1 MRSAGFP
8 NLRFRCRGLALV
20 MVLWI
25 VAALSLFVVGM
36 SQAVRQQ
43 VKTTASLTEQVRAR
57 ALAEGAI
64 ALALQRLT
72 VTRDES
78 QLLRSVPVDYAGVQ
92 MHVQVMPLNGLIALN
107 AAQPVLISA
116 LLQVAAGVPEPQ
128 ANRLAHQVLAWRAGD
143 ASRAIR
149 ARQFESVEDLLLVPG
164 MDYAIYSRVRDL
176 VTPDAL
182 HAAQV
187 NPLAAPLPVLLVLA
201 RGNRSV
207 AERIASRRQAGQEG
221 DMDLSGLDGALIAT
235 GSSLFYRVA
244 ANVPLDAGKMLVF
257 SRDVRFSGFE
267 RQIAPWRTLRTQWRI
282 ESASH

>member
-8 NLRFRCRGLALV
+8 NLRLRCRGLALV

-72 VTRDES
+72 VTRDEF

-116 LLQVAAGVPEPQ
+116 LLQVAAGDYRSEERRVGKEC
-128 ANRLAHQVLAWRAGD
+128 R
-143 ASRAIR
+143 SRW
-149 ARQFESVEDLLLVPG
+149 SP
-164 MDYAIYSRVRDL
+164 Y
-176 VTPDAL
+176 
-182 HAAQV
+182 H
-187 NPLAAPLPVLLVLA
+187 
-201 RGNRSV
+201 
-207 AERIASRRQAGQEG
+207 
-221 DMDLSGLDGALIAT
+221 
-235 GSSLFYRVA
+235 
-244 ANVPLDAGKMLVF
+244 
-257 SRDVRFSGFE
+257 
-267 RQIAPWRTLRTQWRI
+267 
-282 ESASH
+282 